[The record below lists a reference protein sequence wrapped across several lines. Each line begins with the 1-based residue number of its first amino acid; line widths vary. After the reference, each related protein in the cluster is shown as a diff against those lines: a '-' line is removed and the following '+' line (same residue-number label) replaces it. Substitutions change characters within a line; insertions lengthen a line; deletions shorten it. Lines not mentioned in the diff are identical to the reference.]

1 MRAAGVCNCF
11 TSDVVPGHI
20 LLNVKQQLVEVNLA
34 HGASDFARVH
44 VRDDVPQIVT
54 TQQFDWPSLRLEA
67 GTNNVTAVDEA
78 AGLHHYVSLNVDDR
92 PVTLE
97 VKGEQGDFRR
107 VVLRRGA
114 AWICPADDL
123 VSVRLNSNF
132 RYVRMSIDPV
142 YFDRVVTA
150 EPDAQPV
157 QLRRSYGIVEPQIAH
172 IAGALVAESDA
183 GNPGGLAF
191 VEALA
196 TGLSHELAL
205 HAGVRKPVMPRL
217 RGGLSTVAKRRT
229 LELIDAKLDSN
240 LSVEFLASEVTLSP
254 AHFAR
259 AFRETFGLP
268 PHRYLLHLRLE
279 RARRMLDAENA
290 VLADVAQRAGFA
302 DQAHFT
308 RFFKREYGVTPG
320 IVLRSRRRTPPVR
333 K

>member
-1 MRAAGVCNCF
+1 VF
-11 TSDVVPGHI
+11 TTDKIPGPI
-20 LLNVKQQLVEVNLA
+20 LLKVKQQLVEMNLA
-34 HGASDFARVH
+34 HDARAFGRLH

-54 TQQFDWPSLRLEA
+54 TQQFDWPSVRVEA
-67 GTNNVTAVDEA
+67 GTNNVTAVDEV

-92 PVTLE
+92 PITLE
-97 VKGEQGDFRR
+97 VKGELGDFRR

-114 AWICPADDL
+114 AWVCPADDV

-142 YFDRVVTA
+142 YFDRVVAA

-183 GNPGGLAF
+183 GNPGGIAF

-196 TGLSHELAL
+196 TGLSHQVAL
-205 HAGVRKPVMPRL
+205 HAGERKPIAPRL
-217 RGGLSTVAKRRT
+217 RGGLSTVAKRRAI
-229 LELIDAKLDSN
+229 ELMDAKLDSN
-240 LSVEFLASEVTLSP
+240 LSVEFLAGEVELSP

-268 PHRYLLHLRLE
+268 PHKYLLHLRLE

-290 VLADVAQRAGFA
+290 VLADVAQRSGFA

-320 IVLRSRRRTPPVR
+320 IVLRSRRRIPTAR

>member
-1 MRAAGVCNCF
+1 M
-11 TSDVVPGHI
+11 
-20 LLNVKQQLVEVNLA
+20 LNVKQQLVEMNLA
-34 HGASDFARVH
+34 HDARAFGRLH
-44 VRDDVPQIVT
+44 IRDDVPQIVT
-54 TQQFDWPSLRLEA
+54 TQQFDWPSVRVEA
-67 GTNNVTAVDEA
+67 GTNNVTAVDEVS
-78 AGLHHYVSLNVDDR
+78 GLHHYVSLNVDDR
-92 PVTLE
+92 PITLE
-97 VKGEQGDFRR
+97 VKGEMGDFRR

-114 AWICPADDL
+114 AWVCPADEV

-142 YFDRVVTA
+142 YFDRVVAA
-150 EPDAQPV
+150 ESDTQPV
-157 QLRRSYGIVEPQIAH
+157 KLRRSYGIVEPQIAH

-183 GNPGGLAF
+183 GNPGGIAF

-196 TGLSHELAL
+196 TGLSHQMAL
-205 HAGVRKPVMPRL
+205 HAGERKPVVPRL
-217 RGGLSTVAKRRT
+217 RGGLSTVAKRRAI
-229 LELIDAKLDSN
+229 ELMDAKLDSN
-240 LSVEFLASEVTLSP
+240 LSVEFLAGEVDLSP

-268 PHRYLLHLRLE
+268 PHKYLLHLRLE

-320 IVLRSRRRTPPVR
+320 IVLRSRRRIPAAR